1 MQVIM
6 YQANAF
12 TDKLFEGSPIGIV
25 PDAKDLSEENMK
37 RIVKVTNLD
46 KIAFAISKE
55 EYCYDLR
62 FFNSEEEIVFCD
74 CATVATFYALADR
87 GYLKGVEEGCVR
99 AYQHTA
105 IGNKPIDIYF
115 KDWKVDRVELCE
127 QKHVV
132 ISDDLNLAELST
144 ALNIKESD
152 IGILESDIKP
162 EIMRK
167 DLREM
172 IIPIKST
179 KALDNIVIDIDRMKA
194 NPIMKDIDKLFIFAV
209 DQNEVVNYMC
219 FEFQEKESCASE
231 ESTSPLVYFIKKN
244 KLLNKDHFIY
254 KNKSRRSKYN
264 YMHCEIKENKDD
276 FPVKIS
282 GRASIY
288 LEGVVT
294 FG

>member
-37 RIVKVTNLD
+37 RIVKITNLD

-99 AYQHTA
+99 AYQITK
-105 IGNKPIDIYF
+105 IGKKPIDIYF
-115 KDWKVDRVELCE
+115 KDWKVDRVEICE
-127 QKHVV
+127 QKPVV
-132 ISDDLNLAELST
+132 ISNNLNLSELST

-152 IGILESDIKP
+152 ICIVDSDVKP
-162 EIMRK
+162 EVMRK

-172 IIPIKST
+172 IIPVRSSEV
-179 KALDNIVIDIDRMKA
+179 LDRIVVDIDKMKY
-194 NPIMKDIDKLFIFAV
+194 NPIMKDIDKLFIFCI
-209 DQNEVVNYMC
+209 DQDGVINYVC
-219 FEFQEKESCASE
+219 FEFRVKESCASE
-231 ESTSPLVYFIKKN
+231 QTTSSLMYYIKKN
-244 KLLNKDHFIY
+244 KLVDKNNFIY
-254 KNKSRRSKYN
+254 KNKSHRSKQN
-264 YMHCEIKENKDD
+264 YMHCEIIENKDD
-276 FPVKIS
+276 FPVKIG

>member
-25 PDAKDLSEENMK
+25 PDAKNLREEDMK
-37 RIVKVTNLD
+37 RIVKITNLD
-46 KIAFAISKE
+46 KIAFAVSTE

-74 CATVATFYALADR
+74 CATVATFYALADK

-99 AYQHTA
+99 AYQSTE
-105 IGNKPIDIYF
+105 IGKKPVDIYF

-127 QKHVV
+127 QKPVL
-132 ISDDLNLAELST
+132 ISSNLNLDELST
-144 ALNIKESD
+144 ALNIDKSD
-152 IGILESDIKP
+152 ICIPNSDTKP
-162 EIMRK
+162 EVMRK
-167 DLREM
+167 DLKDM
-172 IIPIKST
+172 IIPVRSCEV
-179 KALDNIVIDIDRMKA
+179 LDQVVIDIENLRLR
-194 NPIMKDIDKLFIFAV
+194 PIMEDIDKIYLFSI
-209 DQNEVVNYMC
+209 DQNEIINYIC
-219 FEFQEKESCASE
+219 FEFRIKESCANE
-231 ESTSPLVYFIKKN
+231 ETTSSLMYYIKKN

-254 KNKSRRSKYN
+254 KNKSPRSKYN
-264 YMHCEIKENKDD
+264 YMRCEIIENEDG
-276 FPVKIS
+276 FPIKIG